1 MAGNTSVPEGR
12 NWHVSKTCD
21 GGACVKVAP
30 DGDAVLLSSTTQP
43 DGPTI
48 AYTRAEWQEFVAGIR
63 RGDFDDLF

>member
-1 MAGNTSVPEGR
+1 
-12 NWHVSKTCD
+12 
-21 GGACVKVAP
+21 VAP